1 MAGVAAGAALAWQ
14 ARQMMYACTNGWDW
28 SISIAACVLALGV
41 ALRLARAIAAGL
53 DHGEFATVP
62 WQGWRF
68 TWLFA
73 LALYGL
79 LQVFDGRYRDFPL
92 GLFALPCIGYAVL
105 ALLQRA
111 MPMPSLE
118 QRFLAVAA
126 PLLGVVIVVQ
136 ECRQNVAAWLWLGLC
151 LAIAVPVF
159 AEWRRVRRLQP

>member
-1 MAGVAAGAALAWQ
+1 MPGAESPCRVEDGHIKLGWLDPEVA
-14 ARQMMYACTNGWDW
+14 RP
-28 SISIAACVLALGV
+28 
-41 ALRLARAIAAGL
+41 
-53 DHGEFATVP
+53 TV
-62 WQGWRF
+62 RIVSLLI
-68 TWLFA
+68 WLFA

-136 ECRQNVAAWLWLGLC
+136 ECGQNVAAWLWLGLC

-159 AEWRRVRRLQP
+159 AEWRRVCRLQS